1 LASSDRLFFFTA
13 GKNGDHLEYYRH
25 DSKQPLRY
33 KVAVTEAVKAVIFYS
48 YNFYH
53 HGSKQPL
60 RYNGFSTWRLD

>member
-48 YNFYH
+48 YNFIIMAVNSRCDTTVLAL
-53 HGSKQPL
+53 G
-60 RYNGFSTWRLD
+60 D